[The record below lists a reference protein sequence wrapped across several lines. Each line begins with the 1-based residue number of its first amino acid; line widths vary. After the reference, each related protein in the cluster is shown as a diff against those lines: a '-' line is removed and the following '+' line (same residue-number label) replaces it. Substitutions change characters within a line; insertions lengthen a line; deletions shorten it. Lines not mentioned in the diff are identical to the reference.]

1 VACRLGYKQLLVDPS
16 SSAVDENW
24 GDKDKADDEEDEED
38 INLDDEDT
46 TDGEWC
52 IVKKDNTETNGII
65 TLSNQRSAFF
75 ALLHVL
81 NTVSQATG
89 GIQKITTQHNTT
101 LTLLFF
107 TGFSMVPTNN
117 PSWDE
122 AGQRDLSVQGRIREA
137 VILLPSAA
145 EETGKVACSTALFVG
160 EVVVSYLFIFIYFM

>member
-1 VACRLGYKQLLVDPS
+1 MACRLGYKQLLVDPS

-89 GIQKITTQHNTT
+89 GIIENHNTPHHTTPQHNTT
-101 LTLLFF
+101 QLTL
-107 TGFSMVPTNN
+107 
-117 PSWDE
+117 
-122 AGQRDLSVQGRIREA
+122 
-137 VILLPSAA
+137 
-145 EETGKVACSTALFVG
+145 
-160 EVVVSYLFIFIYFM
+160 IF